1 MDTSKFDQIPEE
13 DLWVTYKKNHS
24 PEIREYFIVKY
35 APLTKYVAGK
45 ISSCLPSHVEFEDIV
60 GYGVFGLLDAIDKYD
75 PDKGVQFNT
84 YAVNRIRGAIYD
96 ELRSID
102 WVPRSIRQKTRL
114 VEESISTLESKL
126 GRSATNEEI
135 ASSMGMTISDY
146 DDLLLKIS
154 NSSIISL
161 TSARYSNDNTG
172 ESGSI
177 GDSIEAPTAYNPD
190 VIIEREEVKKIVI
203 EAINELP
210 DREKKVLIMYY
221 YEDMTLKEIGQVL
234 NVTESRVSQ
243 IHTSANLKLKIKLSN
258 VTKGIM

>member
-1 MDTSKFDQIPEE
+1 MDIAKFDSIPEQE
-13 DLWVTYKKNHS
+13 LWEKYKKDEN

-45 ISSCLPSHVEFEDIV
+45 ISSSLPSHVEFEDIV

-75 PDKGVQFNT
+75 PEKGVQFNT

-96 ELRSID
+96 ELRAID
-102 WVPRSIRQKTRL
+102 WVPRSVRQKTRH
-114 VEESISTLESKL
+114 VEDTIAELEAKL

-135 ASSMGMTISDY
+135 AKSMGITVADY
-146 DDLLLKIS
+146 DELLLKIS

-161 TSARYSNDNTG
+161 TSSRYQNDNDNA
-172 ESGSI
+172 SV
-177 GDSIEAPTAYNPD
+177 GDMLEAPTAYNPD
-190 VIIEREEVKKIVI
+190 VIVEREEVKKIVI
-203 EAINELP
+203 QAINELP

-221 YEDMTLKEIGQVL
+221 YEDMTLKEIGKVL

-243 IHTSANLKLKIKLSN
+243 IHTSANLKLKVKLTN

>member
-1 MDTSKFDQIPEE
+1 MDTSKFDSIPEQE
-13 DLWVTYKKNHS
+13 LWEQYKKNQS

-45 ISSCLPSHVEFEDIV
+45 ISNALPNHVEFEDIV

-84 YAVNRIRGAIYD
+84 YAVNRIRGAVYD

-102 WVPRSIRQKTRL
+102 WVPRSIRQKTRQ
-114 VEESISTLESKL
+114 VEETVSDLEAKL

-135 ASSMGMTISDY
+135 AKSMGMTVTDY

-161 TSARYSNDNTG
+161 TSARYQSDV
-172 ESGSI
+172 SDSAAV
-177 GDSIEAPTAYNPD
+177 GDTLEAPNAYNPD
-190 VIIEREEVKKIVI
+190 VIVEREEIKKIVI
-203 EAINELP
+203 QAINELP
-210 DREKKVLIMYY
+210 EREKNVLIMYY
-221 YEDMTLKEIGQVL
+221 YEDMTLKEIGKVL

-243 IHTSANLKLKIKLSN
+243 IHTSANIKLKAKLTN
-258 VTKGIM
+258 VTRGIM

>member
-1 MDTSKFDQIPEE
+1 MDTAKFDHIPEQE
-13 DLWVTYKKNHS
+13 LWERYKKEQS
-24 PEIREYFIVKY
+24 ADIREYFIVKY

-45 ISSCLPSHVEFEDIV
+45 ISNSLPNHVEFEDIV

-102 WVPRSIRQKTRL
+102 WVPRSIRQKTRQ
-114 VEESISTLESKL
+114 VEETISDLEAKL

-135 ASSMGMTISDY
+135 AKSMGMTVADY

-154 NSSIISL
+154 NSSIVSL
-161 TSARYSNDNTG
+161 TSTRYQNDTNDTTAV
-172 ESGSI
+172 
-177 GDSIEAPTAYNPD
+177 GDTLEAPNAYNPD
-190 VIIEREEVKKIVI
+190 VIVEQEEIKKIVI
-203 EAINELP
+203 KAINELP
-210 DREKKVLIMYY
+210 EREKNVLIMYY
-221 YEDMTLKEIGQVL
+221 YEDMTLKEIGKVL

-243 IHTSANLKLKIKLSN
+243 IHTSANIKLKAKLTN

>member
-1 MDTSKFDQIPEE
+1 MDTAKFDHIPEQ
-13 DLWVTYKKNHS
+13 DLWERYKKEQS
-24 PEIREYFIVKY
+24 ADIREYFIVKY

-45 ISSCLPSHVEFEDIV
+45 ISNSLPNHVEFEDIV

-102 WVPRSIRQKTRL
+102 WVPRSIRQKTRQ
-114 VEESISTLESKL
+114 VEETISDLEAKL

-135 ASSMGMTISDY
+135 AKSMGMTVADY

-154 NSSIISL
+154 NSSIVSL
-161 TSARYSNDNTG
+161 TSTRYQNDTNDTTAV
-172 ESGSI
+172 
-177 GDSIEAPTAYNPD
+177 GDTLEAPNAYNPD
-190 VIIEREEVKKIVI
+190 VIVEQEEIKKIVI
-203 EAINELP
+203 KAINELP
-210 DREKKVLIMYY
+210 EREKNVLIMYY
-221 YEDMTLKEIGQVL
+221 YEDMTLKEIGKVL

-243 IHTSANLKLKIKLSN
+243 IHTSANIKLKAKLTN

>member
-1 MDTSKFDQIPEE
+1 MDTAKFDHIPEQE
-13 DLWVTYKKNHS
+13 LWERYKKEQS
-24 PEIREYFIVKY
+24 ADIREYFIVKY

-45 ISSCLPSHVEFEDIV
+45 ISNSLPNHVEFEDIV

-102 WVPRSIRQKTRL
+102 WVPRSIRQKTRQ
-114 VEESISTLESKL
+114 VEETISDLEAKL

-135 ASSMGMTISDY
+135 AKSMGMTVADY

-154 NSSIISL
+154 NSSIVSL
-161 TSARYSNDNTG
+161 TSTRYQSDTNDTTAV
-172 ESGSI
+172 
-177 GDSIEAPTAYNPD
+177 GDTLEAPNAYNPD
-190 VIIEREEVKKIVI
+190 VIVEQEEIKKIVI
-203 EAINELP
+203 KAINELP
-210 DREKKVLIMYY
+210 EREKNVLIMYY
-221 YEDMTLKEIGQVL
+221 YEDMTLKEIGKVL

-243 IHTSANLKLKIKLSN
+243 IHTSANIKLKAKLTN

>member
-1 MDTSKFDQIPEE
+1 MDTAKFDHIPEQE
-13 DLWVTYKKNHS
+13 LWERYKKEQS
-24 PEIREYFIVKY
+24 ADIREYFIVKY

-45 ISSCLPSHVEFEDIV
+45 ISNSLPNHVEFEDIV

-102 WVPRSIRQKTRL
+102 WVPRSIRQKTRQ
-114 VEESISTLESKL
+114 VEETISDLEAKL

-135 ASSMGMTISDY
+135 AKSMGMTVADY

-154 NSSIISL
+154 NSSIVSL
-161 TSARYSNDNTG
+161 TSTRYQSDTNDTTAV
-172 ESGSI
+172 
-177 GDSIEAPTAYNPD
+177 GDTLEAPNAYNPD
-190 VIIEREEVKKIVI
+190 VIVEQEKIKKIVI
-203 EAINELP
+203 KAINELP
-210 DREKKVLIMYY
+210 KREKNVLIMYY
-221 YEDMTLKEIGQVL
+221 YEDMTLKEIGKVL

-243 IHTSANLKLKIKLSN
+243 IHTSANIKLKAKLTN